1 MKQAKYIGMDVH
13 QATTVVM
20 VLNADGKLVW
30 EKIVETQAGPIID
43 LLESLSGELH
53 VTFEETTQAEWL
65 YNVVRGYVSEV
76 IVCDPRRN
84 KLLSDGSK
92 TDRGG
97 CPETGRAAPGRMAA
111 VGLPRAR
118 CDADVER
125 TGPRI

>member
-1 MKQAKYIGMDVH
+1 
-13 QATTVVM
+13 M

-53 VTFEETTQAEWL
+53 VTFEETTQADWL

-92 TDRGG
+92 TDRVDALKLAGYHRCLAQALG
-97 CPETGRAAPGRMAA
+97 EFRTQIKGRSPTGIATLADLFRPR
-111 VGLPRAR
+111 LPDD
-118 CDADVER
+118 C
-125 TGPRI
+125 

>member
-53 VTFEETTQAEWL
+53 VTFEETTQAGWL
-65 YNVVRGYVSEV
+65 YEVVRGYVREV

-84 KLLSDGSK
+84 KMLRKD
-92 TDRGG
+92 
-97 CPETGRAAPGRMAA
+97 
-111 VGLPRAR
+111 PRPTR
-118 CDADVER
+118 SMH
-125 TGPRI
+125 